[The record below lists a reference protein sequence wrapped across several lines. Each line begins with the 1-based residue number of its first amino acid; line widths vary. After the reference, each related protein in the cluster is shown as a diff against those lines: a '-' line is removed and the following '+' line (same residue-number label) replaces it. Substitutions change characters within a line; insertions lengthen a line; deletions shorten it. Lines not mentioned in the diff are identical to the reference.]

1 MATTATSTPVKLFH
15 TLRIESLPSPT
26 DEEQLAFALQRQKI
40 KSPVSRF
47 ATSGSLSPKLLPLI
61 HEAEEPK
68 RNDV

>member
-26 DEEQLAFALQRQKI
+26 DEEQLAFALQRQI